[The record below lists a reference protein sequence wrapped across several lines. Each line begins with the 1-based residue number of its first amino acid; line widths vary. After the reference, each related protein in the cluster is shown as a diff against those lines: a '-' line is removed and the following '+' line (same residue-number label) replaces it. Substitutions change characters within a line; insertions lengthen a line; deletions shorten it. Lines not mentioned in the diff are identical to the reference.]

1 MPNIEAVRRAKL
13 KYYLKHKLPDEYFL
27 MERRE
32 NYNQEDWKPSPRCKD
47 YEISRYGEIYF
58 KGNVEG
64 TLRRKSGICTQHVD
78 KNGYRTAALNYDGI
92 KTREYVHRLVAE
104 AWIPNPENK
113 TEIDHII
120 PIREGGTDD
129 VDNLRWVTHKEN
141 YENTRTKK
149 QMSKTRTGMHHTEE
163 SKIKIGNYWRGRKRG
178 PATEE
183 ARRKM
188 SEAAKGKK
196 LSEETKAK
204 ISKALSNDPRFAK
217 SVIQYDKDWVFIA
230 EYASLKEATETTGA
244 CVSSISNCC
253 RGKRNYAGGYR
264 WAYANNKDKM
274 FNN

>member
-1 MPNIEAVRRAKL
+1 MSNTEAARRAKL

-64 TLRRKSGICTQHVD
+64 SLRRKSGICTKHVD

-92 KTREYVHRLVAE
+92 KTRDYVHRLVAE

-141 YENTRTKK
+141 YENRRTKAR
-149 QMSKTRTGMHHTEE
+149 QSQVRTGVRHTEDTKRKISQAE
-163 SKIKIGNYWRGRKRG
+163 KGKVVSKETRK
-178 PATEE
+178 
-183 ARRKM
+183 KM
-188 SEAAKGKK
+188 SEARMGWQPTD
-196 LSEETKAK
+196 ETRKR
-204 ISKALSNDPRFAK
+204 ISKANKGKNTNHPNLSKPVAQYTLEGQFI
-217 SVIQYDKDWVFIA
+217 VIYPSA
-230 EYASLKEATETTGA
+230 MEAARQTGA
-244 CVSSISNCC
+244 NYSCISECC
-253 RGKRNYAGGYR
+253 YGKRNKSGGYK
-264 WAYANNKDKM
+264 WQ
-274 FNN
+274 FVE